1 MATKIWRGD
10 AVAVSQVNH
19 ITIAGTW
26 ANTEA
31 VTVKIND
38 VSGNQVKAFKLTV
51 DNVAGRTVE
60 EVVDAIISAWNSGTQ
75 DASFLL
81 DKNVS
86 EAGELAAITAS
97 KSGTTIVVLTADTPG
112 VPFVQTST
120 EDAAAGTAV
129 TTIPTDSSGPNHWD
143 DAGNWFLPGGV
154 AAAPIATD
162 SVYIQDT
169 DVDILYGLNQTE
181 IKLALLQVDASFTGT
196 IGLPRD
202 NTSGVAYREYLP
214 QYLDIRADAI
224 RIGDGLGQGSGR
236 IKLNVPTAAS
246 DITVLSTGSPLEQDR
261 KSLLLRSMIIGGS
274 LTVRG
279 GSVEVCPHGG
289 DTAIVTTLNASGS
302 ADVRIGV
309 GTTLTTS
316 NASGTATVEINVAVA
331 TRLEMQDNPTVTVQG
346 SGTVAIANVFGGTIN
361 YLGTGTITTLLVGAG
376 GIFDA
381 SNNPVGATVSSAVT
395 ATSGSTIKDP
405 NQVINFSAG
414 VTYQNCGLDEVAAN
428 YGRGFTVTLS

>member
-1 MATKIWRGD
+1 
-10 AVAVSQVNH
+10 
-19 ITIAGTW
+19 
-26 ANTEA
+26 
-31 VTVKIND
+31 
-38 VSGNQVKAFKLTV
+38 
-51 DNVAGRTVE
+51 
-60 EVVDAIISAWNSGTQ
+60 
-75 DASFLL
+75 
-81 DKNVS
+81 
-86 EAGELAAITAS
+86 
-97 KSGTTIVVLTADTPG
+97 
-112 VPFVQTST
+112 
-120 EDAAAGTAV
+120 
-129 TTIPTDSSGPNHWD
+129 
-143 DAGNWFLPGGV
+143 
-154 AAAPIATD
+154 
-162 SVYIQDT
+162 
-169 DVDILYGLNQTE
+169 
-181 IKLALLQVDASFTGT
+181 
-196 IGLPRD
+196 
-202 NTSGVAYREYLP
+202 
-214 QYLDIRADAI
+214 
-224 RIGDGLGQGSGR
+224 
-236 IKLNVPTAAS
+236 
-246 DITVLSTGSPLEQDR
+246 
-261 KSLLLRSMIIGGS
+261 IGGS

-414 VTYQNCGLDEVAAN
+414 VTYQNCGIDEVAAN